1 MTIIKLTLGI
11 KINKTLILIT
21 IFCLDILFC
30 FAQRYDTIATRHFAY
45 NDSIL
50 NYSDSLGQ
58 KQGLWVHY
66 NLLFNQ
72 WCSPLSKGPSDT
84 CFRQISKGHYQDNKK
99 VNTWRYFRDEGCYR
113 ITEREEIYKSD
124 GSITEIKNNETT
136 VSNFNKDSSIVLCK
150 AIVGKTDTISIKCL
164 NKNNCIAKFK
174 DETLET
180 FPFSSLDNRL
190 LGITNGLYDRKIK
203 LINYNSR

>member
-1 MTIIKLTLGI
+1 MTTFKLTLGI
-11 KINKTLILIT
+11 KINKTIILIT
-21 IFCLDILFC
+21 IFCLDIFFC
-30 FAQRYDTIATRHFAY
+30 SAQRYDTIATRHFAN

-72 WCSPLSKGPSDT
+72 WCSPLSNGPSDT
-84 CFRQISKGHYQDNKK
+84 CFRQISKGYYQDNKK

-113 ITEREEIYKSD
+113 TTEREEIYKSD
-124 GSITEIKNNETT
+124 GSVTELKNNETS

-190 LGITNGLYDRKIK
+190 LGISNGLYDRKIGI
-203 LINYNSR
+203 INYNSR